1 MIHKALIIVAAFL
14 AFSVPSVSA
23 NDGTTGVI
31 PDGYAATGEFE
42 QCLKTYNV
50 RDYDGQGDGRTL
62 VVTMRNGDVYRSV
75 MINRCPGLR
84 QNRTI
89 SIRSDS
95 RSELCSSDTIVV
107 QSVGVTIRDAGLGG
121 GHPCPLSDFERLEKV
136 S

>member
-1 MIHKALIIVAAFL
+1 MTRTALVIVAAFL
-14 AFSVPSVSA
+14 AGSVQTVSA
-23 NDGTTGVI
+23 DETTGVV
-31 PDGYAATGEFE
+31 PDGYMATGEFE

-50 RDYDGQGDGRTL
+50 RDYDGQSDGRTL

-75 MINRCPGLR
+75 MMNRCPGLR

-95 RSELCSSDTIVV
+95 RSELCGTDTIVV
-107 QSVGVTIRDAGLGG
+107 QSVGVTLRDAGLGG